1 MKQWPITHGWRRPCR
16 VWFEG
21 ILTVVLDR
29 GGQRAAVESV
39 TLFLLLLAL
48 DMQILLGSSN
58 WPAVRFVT
66 VILTIKPVDMRPAL
80 GWHLTTLPTL
90 GVQVSLFIKYLLT
103 WDILR

>member
-90 GVQVSLFIKYLLT
+90 GVQVS
-103 WDILR
+103 

>member
-1 MKQWPITHGWRRPCR
+1 M
-16 VWFEG
+16 VEG
-21 ILTVVLDR
+21 ILTVVQDW
-29 GGQRAAVESV
+29 GGQIAAVESI

-48 DMQILLGSSN
+48 DMQMLLGSSN

-80 GWHLTTLPTL
+80 GWRLTTLSTL
-90 GVQVSLFIKYLLT
+90 GVQVSLFIKYPLT